1 MAGFGREGVERT
13 WDGSDVTD
21 EVVNPK
27 AIIDELIRCASTGE
41 SNPDLAER
49 AEFISISDS
58 DKILDGI
65 RKPT

>member
-1 MAGFGREGVERT
+1 MAGFGREGVVRT
-13 WDGSDVTD
+13 WYGSDVTD

-27 AIIDELIRCASTGE
+27 AIKDELIRCASTGE

-49 AEFISISDS
+49 AKFISISDS

-65 RKPT
+65 